1 MIVADFRIIKNNMK
15 KVNSLKFWHE
25 LLFML
30 MMVSFTACV
39 DDNEDTEAPY
49 LEVNPATLTFENG
62 GVQTLEISTNRQWKA
77 TVEDADWISLSKIQ
91 GEGSDQIQVSVPE
104 GTIGEA
110 KINIIM
116 SNRSGIL
123 KSATVNVKAGTVIE
137 SKLIYNETLG
147 NADASQK
154 PYISDY
160 QGWNKSGD
168 GATSVEY
175 AGNKTSIRSSGLT
188 NTDAYEGASGPNVVF
203 FGTAPATF
211 DINKIALAEGQTN
224 LKLTFGASRS
234 KQNEDKSY
242 DNSFTPET
250 FKVSVSSNGTNWQEI
265 TYEKNNGDA
274 DHPYWI
280 LATANFTL
288 KKAVPELYIRFT
300 ASESSVFRLDDISLS
315 TSYGGQEVNL
325 EGGATTPE
333 EGSGTA
339 INKII
344 NQQKSGQTKLT
355 ENMEFEA
362 IVCGDPKVNNAS
374 AGTLNL
380 MTPDATAAN
389 EGIVLYNGALNEQIQ
404 TNFSLGDK
412 VKASLK
418 ADKVKLGNYNGI
430 TQITDWEI
438 SDVTVISKNN
448 AVVPIQT
455 TTDKLAEYAG
465 MPATISNVTISEAG
479 VWEAKTYNFGDLTV
493 YFNKNATSIVG
504 QPYKAGTGSITGI
517 VTIHDKK
524 AQLMPRNLDDLK
536 DFVSNVPTIN
546 VKPEN
551 LSFASSGG
559 EKSVEVQLANIEGE
573 ISATGLDAQYF
584 TVSVSGNTVTVKAKG
599 NATAN
604 AITGKLVISSKN
616 APQVSAT
623 VEVTIAPQIRYELI
637 DNIDKLSAG
646 KYLLSGYIEEYSGTT
661 YAPYSYQIWTG
672 EVKDDLITKSYE
684 FTNEILNPK
693 DEAIFNEVELISV
706 PDKVN
711 TYYIKTD
718 NKYLYSTSRDKRKLG
733 LTEDPANAEWVFS
746 NINTVKP
753 EAKGITAT
761 NNGVYIITAG
771 ATSNHLRSY
780 VNIPTSNDH
789 GMYFFKKKN

>member
-1 MIVADFRIIKNNMK
+1 MK

-91 GEGSDQIQVSVPE
+91 GEGSDQVQVSVPE

-315 TSYGGQEVNL
+315 TGYGGQEVNL
-325 EGGATTPE
+325 EGGNEPTIT
-333 EGSGTA
+333 S
-339 INKII
+339 
-344 NQQKSGQTKLT
+344 
-355 ENMEFEA
+355 
-362 IVCGDPKVNNAS
+362 VDPKTITFTDKGGNQDVKVTLANAEGKSLTVSGLSGILSANVN
-374 AGTLNL
+374 GT
-380 MTPDATAAN
+380 T
-389 EGIVLYNGALNEQIQ
+389 
-404 TNFSLGDK
+404 
-412 VKASLK
+412 
-418 ADKVKLGNYNGI
+418 
-430 TQITDWEI
+430 
-438 SDVTVISKNN
+438 VTVTANPN
-448 AVVPIQT
+448 TTEAAVKQT
-455 TTDKLAEYAG
+455 L
-465 MPATISNVTISEAG
+465 TIKIE
-479 VWEAKTYNFGDLTV
+479 
-493 YFNKNATSIVG
+493 
-504 QPYKAGTGSITGI
+504 GTE
-517 VTIHDKK
+517 
-524 AQLMPRNLDDLK
+524 Q
-536 DFVSNVPTIN
+536 
-546 VKPEN
+546 
-551 LSFASSGG
+551 
-559 EKSVEVQLANIEGE
+559 SVEVPV
-573 ISATGLDAQYF
+573 
-584 TVSVSGNTVTVKAKG
+584 TVSEPTSGNQETLTIDFTLDNSYPADFPSSSTQKKQQRENFTIDNVEIAIMGESSGYYKVKSGDSSYLLIGKAGAYIEFPNIKDKRLTQVKAISRTG
-599 NATAN
+599 ASTNVEVGITDTN
-604 AITGKLVISSKN
+604 NSFITGGEAQKWNNTTDFTYIYN
-616 APQVSAT
+616 
-623 VEVTIAPQIRYELI
+623 
-637 DNIDKLSAG
+637 
-646 KYLLSGYIEEYSGTT
+646 LSG
-661 YAPYSYQIWTG
+661 
-672 EVKDDLITKSYE
+672 
-684 FTNEILNPK
+684 
-693 DEAIFNEVELISV
+693 
-706 PDKVN
+706 
-711 TYYIKTD
+711 
-718 NKYLYSTSRDKRKLG
+718 TS
-733 LTEDPANAEWVFS
+733 
-746 NINTVKP
+746 INT
-753 EAKGITAT
+753 
-761 NNGVYIITAG
+761 NYR
-771 ATSNHLRSY
+771 LY
-780 VNIPTSNDH
+780 VNNSYNTQLTKLELL
-789 GMYFFKKKN
+789 YE

>member
-1 MIVADFRIIKNNMK
+1 MK

-77 TVEDADWISLSKIQ
+77 TVEDADWISLSKTQ

-168 GATSVEY
+168 GSTSVEY

-315 TSYGGQEVNL
+315 TGYGGQEVNL
-325 EGGATTPE
+325 EGGNEPTITSVDPKTITFTDKGGNQDVKVTLANAEGKSLTVSGLSGILSATVNGTTVTVTANPNTTEAAVKQTLTIKIEGTEQSVEVPVTVTPKTA
-333 EGSGTA
+333 EGNIIVMSSSD
-339 INKII
+339 II
-344 NQQKSGQTKLT
+344 NGKTGTVELLTKPYGQQKVQDESTWYTWNHNSIDFKGVKIGIAPENNGGGIQFQGDDANTEKQGFIFNTTK
-355 ENMEFEA
+355 
-362 IVCGDPKVNNAS
+362 I
-374 AGTLNL
+374 
-380 MTPDATAAN
+380 
-389 EGIVLYNGALNEQIQ
+389 EQIQ
-404 TNFSLGDK
+404 YIEITLK
-412 VKASLK
+412 TASSSPYDP
-418 ADKVKLGNYNGI
+418 AYHVYAGTSPN
-430 TQITDWEI
+430 
-438 SDVTVISKNN
+438 
-448 AVVPIQT
+448 PT
-455 TTDKLAEYAG
+455 TTAIESISSMQEENGLKVYTQTFDFTSSNYDYF
-465 MPATISNVTISEAG
+465 TI
-479 VWEAKTYNFGDLTV
+479 
-493 YFNKNATSIVG
+493 KN
-504 QPYKAGTGSITGI
+504 
-517 VTIHDKK
+517 DKK
-524 AQLMPRNLDDLK
+524 GAIY
-536 DFVSNVPTIN
+536 IN
-546 VKPEN
+546 SIK
-551 LSFASSGG
+551 
-559 EKSVEVQLANIEGE
+559 
-573 ISATGLDAQYF
+573 
-584 TVSVSGNTVTVKAKG
+584 
-599 NATAN
+599 
-604 AITGKLVISSKN
+604 
-616 APQVSAT
+616 
-623 VEVTIAPQIRYELI
+623 
-637 DNIDKLSAG
+637 
-646 KYLLSGYIEEYSGTT
+646 
-661 YAPYSYQIWTG
+661 
-672 EVKDDLITKSYE
+672 ITK
-684 FTNEILNPK
+684 K
-693 DEAIFNEVELISV
+693 
-706 PDKVN
+706 
-711 TYYIKTD
+711 
-718 NKYLYSTSRDKRKLG
+718 
-733 LTEDPANAEWVFS
+733 
-746 NINTVKP
+746 
-753 EAKGITAT
+753 
-761 NNGVYIITAG
+761 
-771 ATSNHLRSY
+771 
-780 VNIPTSNDH
+780 
-789 GMYFFKKKN
+789 

>member
-1 MIVADFRIIKNNMK
+1 MK
-15 KVNSLKFWHE
+15 QVNSLKFWHG

-77 TVEDADWISLSKIQ
+77 TVEDADWISLSKTQ
-91 GEGSDQIQVSVPE
+91 GEGSDQVQVSVPE

-137 SKLIYNETLG
+137 SKFIYNETLG

-315 TSYGGQEVNL
+315 TGYGGQEVNL
-325 EGGATTPE
+325 EGGNEPTITSVDPKTITFTDKGGNQDVKVTLANAEGKSLTVSGLSGILSANVNGTTVTVTANPNTTE
-333 EGSGTA
+333 AAVKQTLTIKIEGTEQSVEVPVTVTPKTSEGN
-339 INKII
+339 IIVMSSSDII
-344 NQQKSGQTKLT
+344 NGKTGTVELPTNAYGQQDVQNESTWYNWAYNSINFKGAKICIAPDNNGGGIQ
-355 ENMEFEA
+355 
-362 IVCGDPKVNNAS
+362 VQGNAS
-374 AGTLNL
+374 DNKKQGFIFNT
-380 MTPDATAAN
+380 TK
-389 EGIVLYNGALNEQIQ
+389 IEQIQ
-404 TNFSLGDK
+404 YLEIILKVVSTQPYAPAYHVYAGTSENPTTNAIEANSSMKEENGFK
-412 VKASLK
+412 VYTQTF
-418 ADKVKLGNYNGI
+418 DFTGGNY
-430 TQITDWEI
+430 E
-438 SDVTVISKNN
+438 
-448 AVVPIQT
+448 
-455 TTDKLAEYAG
+455 
-465 MPATISNVTISEAG
+465 
-479 VWEAKTYNFGDLTV
+479 
-493 YFNKNATSIVG
+493 
-504 QPYKAGTGSITGI
+504 
-517 VTIHDKK
+517 
-524 AQLMPRNLDDLK
+524 
-536 DFVSNVPTIN
+536 
-546 VKPEN
+546 
-551 LSFASSGG
+551 
-559 EKSVEVQLANIEGE
+559 
-573 ISATGLDAQYF
+573 YF
-584 TVSVSGNTVTVKAKG
+584 TIKNDETG
-599 NATAN
+599 
-604 AITGKLVISSKN
+604 AIYISSIK
-616 APQVSAT
+616 
-623 VEVTIAPQIRYELI
+623 
-637 DNIDKLSAG
+637 
-646 KYLLSGYIEEYSGTT
+646 
-661 YAPYSYQIWTG
+661 
-672 EVKDDLITKSYE
+672 ITK
-684 FTNEILNPK
+684 K
-693 DEAIFNEVELISV
+693 
-706 PDKVN
+706 
-711 TYYIKTD
+711 
-718 NKYLYSTSRDKRKLG
+718 
-733 LTEDPANAEWVFS
+733 
-746 NINTVKP
+746 
-753 EAKGITAT
+753 
-761 NNGVYIITAG
+761 
-771 ATSNHLRSY
+771 
-780 VNIPTSNDH
+780 
-789 GMYFFKKKN
+789 

>member
-1 MIVADFRIIKNNMK
+1 MK
-15 KVNSLKFWHE
+15 QVNSLKFWHG

-39 DDNEDTEAPY
+39 DDNEDTEAPF

-203 FGTAPATF
+203 FAAAPATF

-242 DNSFTPET
+242 DNSFTPEA
-250 FKVSVSSNGTNWQEI
+250 FKVSVSSNGTTWQEI

-315 TSYGGQEVNL
+315 TGYGGQEVNL
-325 EGGATTPE
+325 EGGNEPTIT
-333 EGSGTA
+333 S
-339 INKII
+339 
-344 NQQKSGQTKLT
+344 
-355 ENMEFEA
+355 
-362 IVCGDPKVNNAS
+362 VDPKTITFTDKGGNQDVKVTLANAEGKSLTVSGLSGILSATVN
-374 AGTLNL
+374 GT
-380 MTPDATAAN
+380 T
-389 EGIVLYNGALNEQIQ
+389 
-404 TNFSLGDK
+404 
-412 VKASLK
+412 
-418 ADKVKLGNYNGI
+418 
-430 TQITDWEI
+430 
-438 SDVTVISKNN
+438 VTVTANPN
-448 AVVPIQT
+448 TTEAAVKQT
-455 TTDKLAEYAG
+455 L
-465 MPATISNVTISEAG
+465 TIKIE
-479 VWEAKTYNFGDLTV
+479 
-493 YFNKNATSIVG
+493 
-504 QPYKAGTGSITGI
+504 GTE
-517 VTIHDKK
+517 
-524 AQLMPRNLDDLK
+524 Q
-536 DFVSNVPTIN
+536 
-546 VKPEN
+546 
-551 LSFASSGG
+551 
-559 EKSVEVQLANIEGE
+559 SVEVPV
-573 ISATGLDAQYF
+573 
-584 TVSVSGNTVTVKAKG
+584 TVSEPTSGNQETLTIDFTSDNSYPANFPLSAQKKQQRENFTIDNVEIAIMGESSGYYKVKSGNSSYLLIGKAGAYIEFPNIKDKRLTQVKAISRTG
-599 NATAN
+599 ASTNVEVGITDTN
-604 AITGKLVISSKN
+604 NSFITGGETQKWNNTTDFTYIYN
-616 APQVSAT
+616 
-623 VEVTIAPQIRYELI
+623 
-637 DNIDKLSAG
+637 
-646 KYLLSGYIEEYSGTT
+646 LSG
-661 YAPYSYQIWTG
+661 
-672 EVKDDLITKSYE
+672 
-684 FTNEILNPK
+684 
-693 DEAIFNEVELISV
+693 
-706 PDKVN
+706 
-711 TYYIKTD
+711 
-718 NKYLYSTSRDKRKLG
+718 TS
-733 LTEDPANAEWVFS
+733 
-746 NINTVKP
+746 INT
-753 EAKGITAT
+753 
-761 NNGVYIITAG
+761 NYR
-771 ATSNHLRSY
+771 LY
-780 VNIPTSNDH
+780 VNNSYNTQLTKLELL
-789 GMYFFKKKN
+789 YE

>member
-1 MIVADFRIIKNNMK
+1 MK

-30 MMVSFTACV
+30 IMVSFTACV

-49 LEVNPATLTFENG
+49 LEVNPTTLTFENG

-288 KKAVPELYIRFT
+288 KKAVSELYIRFT

-315 TSYGGQEVNL
+315 TGYGGQEVNL
-325 EGGATTPE
+325 EGGNEPTITSVDPKTITFTDKGGNQDVKVTLANAEGKSLTVSGLSGILSANVNGTTVTVTANPNTTE
-333 EGSGTA
+333 AAVKQTLTIKIEGTEQSVEVPVTVTPKTA
-339 INKII
+339 EGNIIVMSSSDII
-344 NQQKSGQTKLT
+344 NGKTGTVELLTKPYGQQKVQDESTWYTWNHNSIDFKGVKIGIAPENNGGGIQFQGDDANTEKQGFIFNTTK
-355 ENMEFEA
+355 
-362 IVCGDPKVNNAS
+362 I
-374 AGTLNL
+374 
-380 MTPDATAAN
+380 
-389 EGIVLYNGALNEQIQ
+389 EQIQ
-404 TNFSLGDK
+404 YIEITLK
-412 VKASLK
+412 TASSSPYDP
-418 ADKVKLGNYNGI
+418 AYHVYAGTSPN
-430 TQITDWEI
+430 
-438 SDVTVISKNN
+438 
-448 AVVPIQT
+448 PT
-455 TTDKLAEYAG
+455 TTAIESISSMQEENGLKVYTQTFDFTSSNYDYF
-465 MPATISNVTISEAG
+465 TI
-479 VWEAKTYNFGDLTV
+479 
-493 YFNKNATSIVG
+493 KN
-504 QPYKAGTGSITGI
+504 
-517 VTIHDKK
+517 DKK
-524 AQLMPRNLDDLK
+524 GAIY
-536 DFVSNVPTIN
+536 IN
-546 VKPEN
+546 SIK
-551 LSFASSGG
+551 
-559 EKSVEVQLANIEGE
+559 
-573 ISATGLDAQYF
+573 
-584 TVSVSGNTVTVKAKG
+584 
-599 NATAN
+599 
-604 AITGKLVISSKN
+604 
-616 APQVSAT
+616 
-623 VEVTIAPQIRYELI
+623 
-637 DNIDKLSAG
+637 
-646 KYLLSGYIEEYSGTT
+646 
-661 YAPYSYQIWTG
+661 
-672 EVKDDLITKSYE
+672 ITK
-684 FTNEILNPK
+684 K
-693 DEAIFNEVELISV
+693 
-706 PDKVN
+706 
-711 TYYIKTD
+711 
-718 NKYLYSTSRDKRKLG
+718 
-733 LTEDPANAEWVFS
+733 
-746 NINTVKP
+746 
-753 EAKGITAT
+753 
-761 NNGVYIITAG
+761 
-771 ATSNHLRSY
+771 
-780 VNIPTSNDH
+780 
-789 GMYFFKKKN
+789 

>member
-1 MIVADFRIIKNNMK
+1 MK
-15 KVNSLKFWHE
+15 QVNSLKFWHG

-39 DDNEDTEAPY
+39 DDNEDTEAPF

-77 TVEDADWISLSKIQ
+77 TVEDADWISLSKTQ

-123 KSATVNVKAGTVIE
+123 KSATVNVKTGAVIE

-203 FGTAPATF
+203 FAAAPATF

-242 DNSFTPET
+242 DNSFTPEA
-250 FKVSVSSNGTNWQEI
+250 FKVSVSSNGTTWQEI

-288 KKAVPELYIRFT
+288 KKAVSELYIRFT

-315 TSYGGQEVNL
+315 TGYGGQEVNL
-325 EGGATTPE
+325 EEGTTTPPE

-344 NQQKSGQTKLT
+344 NLQKGGQTKLT

-380 MTPDATAAN
+380 MTPNATAAN
-389 EGIVLYNGALNEQIQ
+389 EGIVLFNKTLNEQIQ

-412 VKASLK
+412 VKVSLK

-438 SDVTVISKNN
+438 SDVTVVSKNN

-479 VWEAKTYNFGDLTV
+479 VWEAKTYNFGDLTIH
-493 YFNKNATSIVG
+493 FNKNATSIVG

-517 VTIHDKK
+517 VTVFKEK
-524 AQLMPRNLDDLK
+524 AQLMPRNLEDLK
-536 DFVSNVPTIN
+536 DFVSNEPAITSVDPKTITFTDKGGNQDVKVTLANAEGKSLTVSGLSGILSAN
-546 VKPEN
+546 VNGTTVTVTANPNTTEAAIKQTLTIKIE
-551 LSFASSGG
+551 GT
-559 EKSVEVQLANIEGE
+559 EQSVEVPVTVTPQTAEGNIIVMSSSDIINGKTGTVELLTKPYGQQKVQDESTWYTWNHNSIDFKGVKIGIAPENNGGGIQFQGDDANTEKQGFIFNTTKIEQIQYIE
-573 ISATGLDAQYF
+573 ITLKTASSSPYDPAYHVYAGTSPNPTTTAIESISSMQEENGLKVYTQTFDFTSSNYDYF
-584 TVSVSGNTVTVKAKG
+584 TIKNDKKG
-599 NATAN
+599 
-604 AITGKLVISSKN
+604 AI
-616 APQVSAT
+616 
-623 VEVTIAPQIRYELI
+623 
-637 DNIDKLSAG
+637 
-646 KYLLSGYIEEYSGTT
+646 YINS
-661 YAPYSYQIWTG
+661 I
-672 EVKDDLITKSYE
+672 KITK
-684 FTNEILNPK
+684 K
-693 DEAIFNEVELISV
+693 
-706 PDKVN
+706 
-711 TYYIKTD
+711 
-718 NKYLYSTSRDKRKLG
+718 
-733 LTEDPANAEWVFS
+733 
-746 NINTVKP
+746 
-753 EAKGITAT
+753 
-761 NNGVYIITAG
+761 
-771 ATSNHLRSY
+771 
-780 VNIPTSNDH
+780 
-789 GMYFFKKKN
+789 

>member
-1 MIVADFRIIKNNMK
+1 MK

-123 KSATVNVKAGTVIE
+123 KSATVNVKAGAVIE

-147 NADASQK
+147 NTDASQK

-315 TSYGGQEVNL
+315 TGYGGQEVNL

-344 NQQKSGQTKLT
+344 NLQKSGQTKLT

-412 VKASLK
+412 VKVSLK
-418 ADKVKLGNYNGI
+418 ADKVKLENRNGI
-430 TQITDWEI
+430 IQITDWEI
-438 SDVTVISKNN
+438 SDVTVVSKNN

-455 TTDKLAEYAG
+455 TTDKLAEYAS
-465 MPATISNVTISEAG
+465 MPVTISNVTISEAG
-479 VWEAKTYNFGDLTV
+479 VWDVKTYNFGDLTV
-493 YFNKNATSIVG
+493 YFNKNATSIIG

-517 VTIHDKK
+517 VTFFKDK

-672 EVKDDLITKSYE
+672 EVKNDLVTKSYE

-706 PDKVN
+706 PDKAN
-711 TYYIKTD
+711 TYYIKTG
-718 NKYLYSTSRDKRKLG
+718 NKYLYSTSGANRKLG
-733 LTEDPANAEWVFS
+733 LTEDTANAEWVFS
-746 NINTVKP
+746 NLNTVKP

-761 NNGVYIITAG
+761 NNGVYIVTAG
-771 ATSNHLRSY
+771 AASNHLRSY
-780 VNIPTSNDH
+780 SDPSKNDH

>member
-1 MIVADFRIIKNNMK
+1 MK

-77 TVEDADWISLSKIQ
+77 TVEDADWISLSKTQ
-91 GEGSDQIQVSVPE
+91 GEGSDQVQVSVPE

-288 KKAVPELYIRFT
+288 KKSVPELYIRFT

-315 TSYGGQEVNL
+315 TGYGGQEVNL

-412 VKASLK
+412 VKVSLK

-546 VKPEN
+546 VNPEN
-551 LSFASSGG
+551 LSFANSGG

-573 ISATGLDAQYF
+573 ITATGLDAQYF
-584 TVSVSGNTVTVKAKG
+584 TVSVSGNTVTVKAKE

-616 APQVSAT
+616 TPQVSAT
-623 VEVTIAPQIRYELI
+623 VEVTIAPQVRYELI
-637 DNIDKLSAG
+637 DNMDKLSAG

-684 FTNEILNPK
+684 FTNEILDPK

>member
-1 MIVADFRIIKNNMK
+1 MK

-77 TVEDADWISLSKIQ
+77 TVEDADWISLSKTQ

-315 TSYGGQEVNL
+315 TGYGGQEVNL
-325 EGGATTPE
+325 E
-333 EGSGTA
+333 EGNEPTITS
-339 INKII
+339 
-344 NQQKSGQTKLT
+344 
-355 ENMEFEA
+355 
-362 IVCGDPKVNNAS
+362 VDPKTITFTDKGGNQDVKVTLANAEGKSLTVSGLSGILSANVN
-374 AGTLNL
+374 GT
-380 MTPDATAAN
+380 T
-389 EGIVLYNGALNEQIQ
+389 
-404 TNFSLGDK
+404 
-412 VKASLK
+412 
-418 ADKVKLGNYNGI
+418 
-430 TQITDWEI
+430 
-438 SDVTVISKNN
+438 VTVTANPN
-448 AVVPIQT
+448 TTEAAVKQT
-455 TTDKLAEYAG
+455 L
-465 MPATISNVTISEAG
+465 TIKIE
-479 VWEAKTYNFGDLTV
+479 
-493 YFNKNATSIVG
+493 
-504 QPYKAGTGSITGI
+504 GTE
-517 VTIHDKK
+517 
-524 AQLMPRNLDDLK
+524 R
-536 DFVSNVPTIN
+536 
-546 VKPEN
+546 
-551 LSFASSGG
+551 
-559 EKSVEVQLANIEGE
+559 SVEVPV
-573 ISATGLDAQYF
+573 
-584 TVSVSGNTVTVKAKG
+584 TVSEPTSGNQETLTIDFTSDNSYPANFPLSAQKKQQRENFTIDNVEIAIMGESSGYYKVKSG
-599 NATAN
+599 NSSYLLIGKAGAYIEFPNIKDKRLTQVRAISRTGASTN
-604 AITGKLVISSKN
+604 VEVGITDTNNSFITGGETQKWNNTTDFTYIYN
-616 APQVSAT
+616 
-623 VEVTIAPQIRYELI
+623 
-637 DNIDKLSAG
+637 
-646 KYLLSGYIEEYSGTT
+646 LSG
-661 YAPYSYQIWTG
+661 
-672 EVKDDLITKSYE
+672 
-684 FTNEILNPK
+684 
-693 DEAIFNEVELISV
+693 
-706 PDKVN
+706 
-711 TYYIKTD
+711 
-718 NKYLYSTSRDKRKLG
+718 TS
-733 LTEDPANAEWVFS
+733 
-746 NINTVKP
+746 INT
-753 EAKGITAT
+753 
-761 NNGVYIITAG
+761 NYR
-771 ATSNHLRSY
+771 LY
-780 VNIPTSNDH
+780 VNNSYNTQLTKLELL
-789 GMYFFKKKN
+789 YE

>member
-1 MIVADFRIIKNNMK
+1 MK
-15 KVNSLKFWHE
+15 QVNSLKFWHE

-265 TYEKNNGDA
+265 IYEKNNGDA

-315 TSYGGQEVNL
+315 TGYGGQEVNL
-325 EGGATTPE
+325 EGGNEPTITSVDPKTITFTDKGGNQDVKVTLANAEGKSLTVSGLSGILSATVNGTTVTVTANPNTTEAAVKQTLTIKIEGTEQSVEVPITVTPKTA
-333 EGSGTA
+333 EGNIIVMSSSD
-339 INKII
+339 II
-344 NQQKSGQTKLT
+344 NGKTGTVELLTKPYGQQKVQDESTWYTWNHNSIDFKGVKIGIAPENNGGGIQFQGDDANTEKQGFIFNTTK
-355 ENMEFEA
+355 
-362 IVCGDPKVNNAS
+362 I
-374 AGTLNL
+374 
-380 MTPDATAAN
+380 
-389 EGIVLYNGALNEQIQ
+389 EQIQ
-404 TNFSLGDK
+404 YIEITLK
-412 VKASLK
+412 TASSSPYDP
-418 ADKVKLGNYNGI
+418 AYHVYAGTSPN
-430 TQITDWEI
+430 
-438 SDVTVISKNN
+438 
-448 AVVPIQT
+448 PT
-455 TTDKLAEYAG
+455 TTAIESISSMQEENGLKVYTQTFDFTSSNYDYF
-465 MPATISNVTISEAG
+465 TI
-479 VWEAKTYNFGDLTV
+479 
-493 YFNKNATSIVG
+493 KN
-504 QPYKAGTGSITGI
+504 
-517 VTIHDKK
+517 DKK
-524 AQLMPRNLDDLK
+524 GAIY
-536 DFVSNVPTIN
+536 IN
-546 VKPEN
+546 SIK
-551 LSFASSGG
+551 
-559 EKSVEVQLANIEGE
+559 
-573 ISATGLDAQYF
+573 
-584 TVSVSGNTVTVKAKG
+584 
-599 NATAN
+599 
-604 AITGKLVISSKN
+604 
-616 APQVSAT
+616 
-623 VEVTIAPQIRYELI
+623 
-637 DNIDKLSAG
+637 
-646 KYLLSGYIEEYSGTT
+646 
-661 YAPYSYQIWTG
+661 
-672 EVKDDLITKSYE
+672 ITK
-684 FTNEILNPK
+684 K
-693 DEAIFNEVELISV
+693 
-706 PDKVN
+706 
-711 TYYIKTD
+711 
-718 NKYLYSTSRDKRKLG
+718 
-733 LTEDPANAEWVFS
+733 
-746 NINTVKP
+746 
-753 EAKGITAT
+753 
-761 NNGVYIITAG
+761 
-771 ATSNHLRSY
+771 
-780 VNIPTSNDH
+780 
-789 GMYFFKKKN
+789 

>member
-1 MIVADFRIIKNNMK
+1 MK

-288 KKAVPELYIRFT
+288 KKSVPELYIRFT

-646 KYLLSGYIEEYSGTT
+646 KYLLSGYIEEYRGTT
-661 YAPYSYQIWTG
+661 YTPYSYQIWTG

-684 FTNEILNPK
+684 FNNEILNPK
-693 DEAIFNEVELISV
+693 DEVIFNEVELISV
-706 PDKVN
+706 PDKAN
-711 TYYIKTD
+711 TYYIKTG
-718 NKYLYSTSRDKRKLG
+718 NKYLYSTSGANRKLG
-733 LTEDPANAEWVFS
+733 LTEDLANAEWVFS
-746 NINTVKP
+746 NLNTAGKP

-761 NNGVYIITAG
+761 NNGVYIVTAG
-771 ATSNHLRSY
+771 AASNHLRSY
-780 VNIPTSNDH
+780 GNSSNYDH

>member
-1 MIVADFRIIKNNMK
+1 MK

-315 TSYGGQEVNL
+315 TGYGGQEVNL
-325 EGGATTPE
+325 EGGNEPTIT
-333 EGSGTA
+333 S
-339 INKII
+339 
-344 NQQKSGQTKLT
+344 
-355 ENMEFEA
+355 
-362 IVCGDPKVNNAS
+362 VDPKTITFTDKGGNQDVKVTLANAEGKSLTVSGLSGILSATVN
-374 AGTLNL
+374 GT
-380 MTPDATAAN
+380 T
-389 EGIVLYNGALNEQIQ
+389 
-404 TNFSLGDK
+404 
-412 VKASLK
+412 
-418 ADKVKLGNYNGI
+418 
-430 TQITDWEI
+430 
-438 SDVTVISKNN
+438 VTVTANPN
-448 AVVPIQT
+448 TTEAAVKQT
-455 TTDKLAEYAG
+455 L
-465 MPATISNVTISEAG
+465 TIKIE
-479 VWEAKTYNFGDLTV
+479 
-493 YFNKNATSIVG
+493 
-504 QPYKAGTGSITGI
+504 GTE
-517 VTIHDKK
+517 
-524 AQLMPRNLDDLK
+524 Q
-536 DFVSNVPTIN
+536 
-546 VKPEN
+546 
-551 LSFASSGG
+551 
-559 EKSVEVQLANIEGE
+559 SVEVPV
-573 ISATGLDAQYF
+573 
-584 TVSVSGNTVTVKAKG
+584 TVSEPTSGNQETLTIDFTLDNSYPADFPSSSTQKKQQRENFTIDNVEIAIMGESSGYYKVKSGNSSYLLIGKAGAYIEFPNIKDKRLTQVKAISRTG
-599 NATAN
+599 ASTNVEVGITDTN
-604 AITGKLVISSKN
+604 NSFITGGEAQKWNNTTDFTYIYN
-616 APQVSAT
+616 
-623 VEVTIAPQIRYELI
+623 
-637 DNIDKLSAG
+637 
-646 KYLLSGYIEEYSGTT
+646 LSG
-661 YAPYSYQIWTG
+661 
-672 EVKDDLITKSYE
+672 
-684 FTNEILNPK
+684 
-693 DEAIFNEVELISV
+693 
-706 PDKVN
+706 
-711 TYYIKTD
+711 
-718 NKYLYSTSRDKRKLG
+718 TS
-733 LTEDPANAEWVFS
+733 
-746 NINTVKP
+746 INT
-753 EAKGITAT
+753 
-761 NNGVYIITAG
+761 NYR
-771 ATSNHLRSY
+771 LY
-780 VNIPTSNDH
+780 VNNSYNTQLTKLELL
-789 GMYFFKKKN
+789 YE

>member
-1 MIVADFRIIKNNMK
+1 MK
-15 KVNSLKFWHE
+15 QVNSLKFWHG

-39 DDNEDTEAPY
+39 DDNEDTEAPF

-242 DNSFTPET
+242 DNS
-250 FKVSVSSNGTNWQEI
+250 SVSSNGTNWQEI

-315 TSYGGQEVNL
+315 TGYGGQEVNL
-325 EGGATTPE
+325 EGGNEPTITSVDPKTITFTDKGGNQDVKVTLANAEGKSLTVSGLSGILSATVNGTTVTVTANPNTTEAAVKQTLTIKIEGTEQSVEVPVTVTPQTA
-333 EGSGTA
+333 EGNIIVMSSSD
-339 INKII
+339 II
-344 NQQKSGQTKLT
+344 NGKTGTVELLTKPYGQQKVQDESTWYTWNHNSIDFKGVKIGIAPENNGGGIQFQGDDANTEKQGFIFNTTK
-355 ENMEFEA
+355 
-362 IVCGDPKVNNAS
+362 I
-374 AGTLNL
+374 
-380 MTPDATAAN
+380 
-389 EGIVLYNGALNEQIQ
+389 EQIQ
-404 TNFSLGDK
+404 YIEITLK
-412 VKASLK
+412 TASSSPYDP
-418 ADKVKLGNYNGI
+418 AYHVYAGTSPN
-430 TQITDWEI
+430 
-438 SDVTVISKNN
+438 
-448 AVVPIQT
+448 PT
-455 TTDKLAEYAG
+455 TTAIESISSMQEENGLKVYTQTFDFTSSNYDYF
-465 MPATISNVTISEAG
+465 TI
-479 VWEAKTYNFGDLTV
+479 
-493 YFNKNATSIVG
+493 KN
-504 QPYKAGTGSITGI
+504 
-517 VTIHDKK
+517 DKK
-524 AQLMPRNLDDLK
+524 GAIY
-536 DFVSNVPTIN
+536 IN
-546 VKPEN
+546 SIK
-551 LSFASSGG
+551 
-559 EKSVEVQLANIEGE
+559 
-573 ISATGLDAQYF
+573 
-584 TVSVSGNTVTVKAKG
+584 
-599 NATAN
+599 
-604 AITGKLVISSKN
+604 
-616 APQVSAT
+616 
-623 VEVTIAPQIRYELI
+623 
-637 DNIDKLSAG
+637 
-646 KYLLSGYIEEYSGTT
+646 
-661 YAPYSYQIWTG
+661 
-672 EVKDDLITKSYE
+672 ITK
-684 FTNEILNPK
+684 K
-693 DEAIFNEVELISV
+693 
-706 PDKVN
+706 
-711 TYYIKTD
+711 
-718 NKYLYSTSRDKRKLG
+718 
-733 LTEDPANAEWVFS
+733 
-746 NINTVKP
+746 
-753 EAKGITAT
+753 
-761 NNGVYIITAG
+761 
-771 ATSNHLRSY
+771 
-780 VNIPTSNDH
+780 
-789 GMYFFKKKN
+789 

>member
-1 MIVADFRIIKNNMK
+1 MK

-77 TVEDADWISLSKIQ
+77 TVEDADWISLSKTQ

-123 KSATVNVKAGTVIE
+123 KSATVNVKAGAVIE

-147 NADASQK
+147 NTDASQK

-315 TSYGGQEVNL
+315 TGYGGQEVNL
-325 EGGATTPE
+325 EGGNEPTIT
-333 EGSGTA
+333 S
-339 INKII
+339 
-344 NQQKSGQTKLT
+344 
-355 ENMEFEA
+355 
-362 IVCGDPKVNNAS
+362 VDPKTITFTDKGGNQDVKVTLANAEGKSLTVSGLSGILSANVN
-374 AGTLNL
+374 GT
-380 MTPDATAAN
+380 T
-389 EGIVLYNGALNEQIQ
+389 
-404 TNFSLGDK
+404 
-412 VKASLK
+412 
-418 ADKVKLGNYNGI
+418 
-430 TQITDWEI
+430 
-438 SDVTVISKNN
+438 VTVTANPNTTEAAIK
-448 AVVPIQT
+448 QT
-455 TTDKLAEYAG
+455 L
-465 MPATISNVTISEAG
+465 TIKIE
-479 VWEAKTYNFGDLTV
+479 
-493 YFNKNATSIVG
+493 
-504 QPYKAGTGSITGI
+504 GTE
-517 VTIHDKK
+517 
-524 AQLMPRNLDDLK
+524 R
-536 DFVSNVPTIN
+536 
-546 VKPEN
+546 
-551 LSFASSGG
+551 
-559 EKSVEVQLANIEGE
+559 SVEVPVTVTPQTAEGNIIVMSSSDIINGKTGTVELPTNAYGQQDVQNESTWYNWAYNSINFKGAKICIAPDNNGGGIQVQGNASDNKKQGFIFNTTKIEQMQYLEIILKVASTSSYAPAYHVYAGTSENPTTNAIEANSSMKEENGFKIYTQTFDL
-573 ISATGLDAQYF
+573 TGGNYEYF
-584 TVSVSGNTVTVKAKG
+584 TIKNDEAG
-599 NATAN
+599 
-604 AITGKLVISSKN
+604 AIYISSIK
-616 APQVSAT
+616 
-623 VEVTIAPQIRYELI
+623 
-637 DNIDKLSAG
+637 
-646 KYLLSGYIEEYSGTT
+646 
-661 YAPYSYQIWTG
+661 
-672 EVKDDLITKSYE
+672 ITK
-684 FTNEILNPK
+684 K
-693 DEAIFNEVELISV
+693 
-706 PDKVN
+706 
-711 TYYIKTD
+711 
-718 NKYLYSTSRDKRKLG
+718 
-733 LTEDPANAEWVFS
+733 
-746 NINTVKP
+746 
-753 EAKGITAT
+753 
-761 NNGVYIITAG
+761 
-771 ATSNHLRSY
+771 
-780 VNIPTSNDH
+780 
-789 GMYFFKKKN
+789 

>member
-1 MIVADFRIIKNNMK
+1 MK

-49 LEVNPATLTFENG
+49 LEVNPTTLTFENG

-315 TSYGGQEVNL
+315 TGYGGQEVNL
-325 EGGATTPE
+325 EGGNEPTITSVDPKTITFTDKGGNQDVKVTLANAEGKSLTVSGLSGILSANVNGTTVTVTANPNTTE
-333 EGSGTA
+333 AAVKQTLTIKIEGTEQSVEVPVTVTPKTSEGN
-339 INKII
+339 IIVMSSSDII
-344 NQQKSGQTKLT
+344 NGKTGTVELPTNAYGQQDVQNESTWYNWAYNSINFKGAKICIAPDNNGGGIQ
-355 ENMEFEA
+355 
-362 IVCGDPKVNNAS
+362 VQGNAS
-374 AGTLNL
+374 DNKKQGFIFNT
-380 MTPDATAAN
+380 TK
-389 EGIVLYNGALNEQIQ
+389 IEQIQ
-404 TNFSLGDK
+404 YLEIILKVVSTQPYAPAYHVYAGTSENPTTNAIEANSSMKEENGFK
-412 VKASLK
+412 VYTQTF
-418 ADKVKLGNYNGI
+418 DFTGGNY
-430 TQITDWEI
+430 E
-438 SDVTVISKNN
+438 
-448 AVVPIQT
+448 
-455 TTDKLAEYAG
+455 
-465 MPATISNVTISEAG
+465 
-479 VWEAKTYNFGDLTV
+479 
-493 YFNKNATSIVG
+493 
-504 QPYKAGTGSITGI
+504 
-517 VTIHDKK
+517 
-524 AQLMPRNLDDLK
+524 
-536 DFVSNVPTIN
+536 
-546 VKPEN
+546 
-551 LSFASSGG
+551 
-559 EKSVEVQLANIEGE
+559 
-573 ISATGLDAQYF
+573 YF
-584 TVSVSGNTVTVKAKG
+584 TIKNDETG
-599 NATAN
+599 
-604 AITGKLVISSKN
+604 AIYISSIK
-616 APQVSAT
+616 
-623 VEVTIAPQIRYELI
+623 
-637 DNIDKLSAG
+637 
-646 KYLLSGYIEEYSGTT
+646 
-661 YAPYSYQIWTG
+661 
-672 EVKDDLITKSYE
+672 ITK
-684 FTNEILNPK
+684 K
-693 DEAIFNEVELISV
+693 
-706 PDKVN
+706 
-711 TYYIKTD
+711 
-718 NKYLYSTSRDKRKLG
+718 
-733 LTEDPANAEWVFS
+733 
-746 NINTVKP
+746 
-753 EAKGITAT
+753 
-761 NNGVYIITAG
+761 
-771 ATSNHLRSY
+771 
-780 VNIPTSNDH
+780 
-789 GMYFFKKKN
+789 

>member
-1 MIVADFRIIKNNMK
+1 MK
-15 KVNSLKFWHE
+15 QVNSLKFWHG

-39 DDNEDTEAPY
+39 DDNEDTEAPF

-315 TSYGGQEVNL
+315 TGYGGQEVNL
-325 EGGATTPE
+325 EGGNEPTIT
-333 EGSGTA
+333 S
-339 INKII
+339 
-344 NQQKSGQTKLT
+344 
-355 ENMEFEA
+355 
-362 IVCGDPKVNNAS
+362 VDPKTITFTDKGGNQDVKVTLANAEGKSLTVSGLSGILSATVN
-374 AGTLNL
+374 GT
-380 MTPDATAAN
+380 T
-389 EGIVLYNGALNEQIQ
+389 
-404 TNFSLGDK
+404 
-412 VKASLK
+412 
-418 ADKVKLGNYNGI
+418 
-430 TQITDWEI
+430 
-438 SDVTVISKNN
+438 VTVTANPN
-448 AVVPIQT
+448 TTEAAVKQT
-455 TTDKLAEYAG
+455 L
-465 MPATISNVTISEAG
+465 TIKIE
-479 VWEAKTYNFGDLTV
+479 
-493 YFNKNATSIVG
+493 
-504 QPYKAGTGSITGI
+504 GTE
-517 VTIHDKK
+517 
-524 AQLMPRNLDDLK
+524 Q
-536 DFVSNVPTIN
+536 
-546 VKPEN
+546 
-551 LSFASSGG
+551 
-559 EKSVEVQLANIEGE
+559 SVEVPV
-573 ISATGLDAQYF
+573 
-584 TVSVSGNTVTVKAKG
+584 TVSEPTSGNQETLTIDFTLDNSYPADFPSSSTQKKQQRENFTIDNVEIAIMGESSGYYKVKSG
-599 NATAN
+599 NSSYLLIGKAGAYIEFPNIKDKRLTQVRAISRTGASTN
-604 AITGKLVISSKN
+604 VEVGITDTNNSFITGGETQKWNNTTDFTYIYN
-616 APQVSAT
+616 
-623 VEVTIAPQIRYELI
+623 
-637 DNIDKLSAG
+637 
-646 KYLLSGYIEEYSGTT
+646 LSG
-661 YAPYSYQIWTG
+661 
-672 EVKDDLITKSYE
+672 
-684 FTNEILNPK
+684 
-693 DEAIFNEVELISV
+693 
-706 PDKVN
+706 
-711 TYYIKTD
+711 
-718 NKYLYSTSRDKRKLG
+718 TS
-733 LTEDPANAEWVFS
+733 
-746 NINTVKP
+746 INT
-753 EAKGITAT
+753 
-761 NNGVYIITAG
+761 NYR
-771 ATSNHLRSY
+771 LY
-780 VNIPTSNDH
+780 VNNSYNTQLTKLELL
-789 GMYFFKKKN
+789 YE

>member
-1 MIVADFRIIKNNMK
+1 MK

-39 DDNEDTEAPY
+39 DDNEDTEAPF

-77 TVEDADWISLSKIQ
+77 TVEDADWISLSKTQ

-123 KSATVNVKAGTVIE
+123 KSATVNVKAGAVIE

-147 NADASQK
+147 NTDASQK

-315 TSYGGQEVNL
+315 TGYGGQEVNL

-344 NQQKSGQTKLT
+344 NLQKSGQTKLT

-412 VKASLK
+412 VKVSLK
-418 ADKVKLGNYNGI
+418 ADKVKLENRNGI
-430 TQITDWEI
+430 IQITDWEI
-438 SDVTVISKNN
+438 SDVTVVSKNN

-455 TTDKLAEYAG
+455 TTDKLAEYAS
-465 MPATISNVTISEAG
+465 MPVTISNVTISEAG
-479 VWEAKTYNFGDLTV
+479 VWDVKTYNFGDLTV
-493 YFNKNATSIVG
+493 YFNKNATSIIG

-517 VTIHDKK
+517 VTFFKDK

-672 EVKDDLITKSYE
+672 EVKNDLVTKSYE

-706 PDKVN
+706 PDKAN
-711 TYYIKTD
+711 TYYIKTG
-718 NKYLYSTSRDKRKLG
+718 NKYLYSTSGANRKLG
-733 LTEDPANAEWVFS
+733 LTEDTANAEWVFS
-746 NINTVKP
+746 NLNTVKP

-761 NNGVYIITAG
+761 NNGVYIVTAG
-771 ATSNHLRSY
+771 AASNHLRSY
-780 VNIPTSNDH
+780 SDPSKNDH

>member
-1 MIVADFRIIKNNMK
+1 MK

-315 TSYGGQEVNL
+315 TGYGGQEVNL

-344 NQQKSGQTKLT
+344 NLQKSGQTKLT

-412 VKASLK
+412 VKVSLK

-438 SDVTVISKNN
+438 SDVTVVSKNN

-479 VWEAKTYNFGDLTV
+479 VWEATDYTFGDLTV
-493 YFNKNATSIVG
+493 YFNRNATSIVG

-672 EVKDDLITKSYE
+672 EVKNDLVTKSYE
-684 FTNEILNPK
+684 FTNEILNSK

-706 PDKVN
+706 PDKAN
-711 TYYIKTD
+711 TYYIKTG
-718 NKYLYSTSRDKRKLG
+718 NKYLYSTSGSNRKLG
-733 LTEDPANAEWVFS
+733 LTEDTANAEWVFS
-746 NINTVKP
+746 NLNTVKP

-761 NNGVYIITAG
+761 NNGVYIVTAG
-771 ATSNHLRSY
+771 AASNHLRSY
-780 VNIPTSNDH
+780 SDPSKNDH

>member
-1 MIVADFRIIKNNMK
+1 MK

-315 TSYGGQEVNL
+315 TGYGGQEVNL
-325 EGGATTPE
+325 EGGNEPTIT
-333 EGSGTA
+333 S
-339 INKII
+339 
-344 NQQKSGQTKLT
+344 
-355 ENMEFEA
+355 
-362 IVCGDPKVNNAS
+362 VDPKTITFTDKGGNQDVKVTLANAEGKSLTVSGLSGILSANVN
-374 AGTLNL
+374 GT
-380 MTPDATAAN
+380 T
-389 EGIVLYNGALNEQIQ
+389 
-404 TNFSLGDK
+404 
-412 VKASLK
+412 
-418 ADKVKLGNYNGI
+418 
-430 TQITDWEI
+430 
-438 SDVTVISKNN
+438 VTVTANPN
-448 AVVPIQT
+448 TTEAAVKQT
-455 TTDKLAEYAG
+455 L
-465 MPATISNVTISEAG
+465 TIKIE
-479 VWEAKTYNFGDLTV
+479 
-493 YFNKNATSIVG
+493 
-504 QPYKAGTGSITGI
+504 GTE
-517 VTIHDKK
+517 
-524 AQLMPRNLDDLK
+524 R
-536 DFVSNVPTIN
+536 
-546 VKPEN
+546 
-551 LSFASSGG
+551 
-559 EKSVEVQLANIEGE
+559 SVEVPV
-573 ISATGLDAQYF
+573 
-584 TVSVSGNTVTVKAKG
+584 TVSEPTSGNQETLTIDFTSDNSYPANFPLSAQKKQQRENFTIDNVEIAIMGESSGYYKVKSG
-599 NATAN
+599 NSSYLLIGKAGAYIEFPNIKDKRLTQVRAISRTGASTN
-604 AITGKLVISSKN
+604 VEVGITDTNNSFITGGETQKWNNTTDFTYIYN
-616 APQVSAT
+616 
-623 VEVTIAPQIRYELI
+623 
-637 DNIDKLSAG
+637 
-646 KYLLSGYIEEYSGTT
+646 LSG
-661 YAPYSYQIWTG
+661 
-672 EVKDDLITKSYE
+672 
-684 FTNEILNPK
+684 
-693 DEAIFNEVELISV
+693 
-706 PDKVN
+706 
-711 TYYIKTD
+711 
-718 NKYLYSTSRDKRKLG
+718 TS
-733 LTEDPANAEWVFS
+733 
-746 NINTVKP
+746 INT
-753 EAKGITAT
+753 
-761 NNGVYIITAG
+761 NYR
-771 ATSNHLRSY
+771 LY
-780 VNIPTSNDH
+780 VNNSYNTQLTKLELL
-789 GMYFFKKKN
+789 YE

>member
-1 MIVADFRIIKNNMK
+1 MK

-30 MMVSFTACV
+30 MLVSFTACV

-62 GVQTLEISTNRQWKA
+62 GSQMLEISTNRQWKA
-77 TVEDADWISLSKIQ
+77 NVEDVDWVSLSKTQ

-123 KSATVNVKAGTVIE
+123 KSATINVKAGTVIE
-137 SKLIYNETLG
+137 SKLIYNETFG

-154 PYISDY
+154 PKIEEY

-168 GATSVEY
+168 GATAVEY
-175 AGNKTSIRSSGLT
+175 AGNKTDIRSSGLA

-203 FGTAPATF
+203 FSTAPATF
-211 DINKIALAEGQTN
+211 DIKKIALAEGQTN

-234 KQNEDKSY
+234 KQNEDNSY

-250 FKVSVSSNGTNWQEI
+250 FKVFVSSDGINKQEI

-288 KKAVPELYIRFT
+288 KKALPELYIHFT
-300 ASESSVFRLDDISLS
+300 ATESSVFRLDDISLS
-315 TSYGGQEVNL
+315 TGYGGQEVNL
-325 EGGATTPE
+325 EEGTTTPPE

-344 NQQKSGQTKLT
+344 NLQKSGQTKLT

-374 AGTLNL
+374 AGTLNI
-380 MTPDATAAN
+380 MTPDKMEAN
-389 EGIVLYNGALNEQIQ
+389 EGIVLYNSALNEQIQ

-412 VKASLK
+412 VKVSLK
-418 ADKVKLGNYNGI
+418 ADKVELGFYNGI
-430 TQITDWEI
+430 AQVTKWDI
-438 SDVTVISKNN
+438 SDVTVISKDNT
-448 AVVPIQT
+448 VVPIQT

-465 MPATISNVTISEAG
+465 MPATISNVTISDAG

-504 QPYKAGTGSITGI
+504 QPYKSGTGSITGI
-517 VTIHDKK
+517 VTVFKEK

-536 DFVSNVPTIN
+536 DFASNVPTIN

-584 TVSVSGNTVTVKAKG
+584 TVSVSGNTITVKAKE
-599 NATAN
+599 NTTAN
-604 AITGKLVISSKN
+604 EITGKLVISSKN
-616 APQVSAT
+616 TPQASAI
-623 VEVTIAPQIRYELI
+623 VEVTIAPQVRYELI

-646 KYLLSGYIEEYSGTT
+646 KYLLSGYIEKYGTT
-661 YAPYSYQIWTG
+661 TYTPYSYQIWTG
-672 EVKDDLITKSYE
+672 EVKDDLTTKSYE
-684 FTNEILNPK
+684 FNNEILNPK

-706 PDKVN
+706 PDKAN
-711 TYYIKTD
+711 TYYIKTG
-718 NKYLYSTSRDKRKLG
+718 NQYLYSTSGANRKLG

-746 NINTVKP
+746 NLNTAGKSD
-753 EAKGITAT
+753 AKGITAT
-761 NNGVYIITAG
+761 NNGVYIVTAN
-771 ATSNHLRSY
+771 AESNHLRSY
-780 VNIPTSNDH
+780 AKISNYDH

>member
-1 MIVADFRIIKNNMK
+1 MK

-203 FGTAPATF
+203 FSTAPATF
-211 DINKIALAEGQTN
+211 DIKKITLAEGQTN

-250 FKVSVSSNGTNWQEI
+250 FKVSVSSNGTTWQEI

-315 TSYGGQEVNL
+315 TGYGGQEVNL
-325 EGGATTPE
+325 EGGNEPTIT
-333 EGSGTA
+333 S
-339 INKII
+339 
-344 NQQKSGQTKLT
+344 
-355 ENMEFEA
+355 
-362 IVCGDPKVNNAS
+362 VDPKTITFTDKGGNQDVKVTLANAEGKSLTVSGLSGILSATVN
-374 AGTLNL
+374 GT
-380 MTPDATAAN
+380 T
-389 EGIVLYNGALNEQIQ
+389 
-404 TNFSLGDK
+404 
-412 VKASLK
+412 
-418 ADKVKLGNYNGI
+418 
-430 TQITDWEI
+430 
-438 SDVTVISKNN
+438 VTVTANPN
-448 AVVPIQT
+448 TTEAAVKQT
-455 TTDKLAEYAG
+455 L
-465 MPATISNVTISEAG
+465 TIKIE
-479 VWEAKTYNFGDLTV
+479 
-493 YFNKNATSIVG
+493 
-504 QPYKAGTGSITGI
+504 GTE
-517 VTIHDKK
+517 
-524 AQLMPRNLDDLK
+524 Q
-536 DFVSNVPTIN
+536 
-546 VKPEN
+546 
-551 LSFASSGG
+551 
-559 EKSVEVQLANIEGE
+559 SVEVPV
-573 ISATGLDAQYF
+573 
-584 TVSVSGNTVTVKAKG
+584 TVSEPTSGNQETLTIDFTLDNSYPADFPSSSTQKKQQRENFTIDNVEIAIMGESSGYYKVKSGDSSYLLIGKAGAYIEFPNIKDKRLTQVKAISRTG
-599 NATAN
+599 ASTNVEVGITDTN
-604 AITGKLVISSKN
+604 NSFITGGEAQKWNNTTDFTYIYN
-616 APQVSAT
+616 
-623 VEVTIAPQIRYELI
+623 
-637 DNIDKLSAG
+637 
-646 KYLLSGYIEEYSGTT
+646 LSG
-661 YAPYSYQIWTG
+661 
-672 EVKDDLITKSYE
+672 
-684 FTNEILNPK
+684 
-693 DEAIFNEVELISV
+693 
-706 PDKVN
+706 
-711 TYYIKTD
+711 
-718 NKYLYSTSRDKRKLG
+718 TS
-733 LTEDPANAEWVFS
+733 
-746 NINTVKP
+746 INT
-753 EAKGITAT
+753 
-761 NNGVYIITAG
+761 NYR
-771 ATSNHLRSY
+771 LY
-780 VNIPTSNDH
+780 VNNSYNTQLTKLELL
-789 GMYFFKKKN
+789 YE

>member
-1 MIVADFRIIKNNMK
+1 MK

-77 TVEDADWISLSKIQ
+77 TVEDADWISLSKTQ

-123 KSATVNVKAGTVIE
+123 KSATVNVKAGAVIE

-147 NADASQK
+147 NTDASQK

-288 KKAVPELYIRFT
+288 KKAVPELCIRFT

-412 VKASLK
+412 VKVSLK

-693 DEAIFNEVELISV
+693 DEAIFNEVELINV

-711 TYYIKTD
+711 TYYIKTG

-746 NINTVKP
+746 NLNTVKP

-761 NNGVYIITAG
+761 NNGVYIGTAG
-771 ATSNHLRSY
+771 AASNHLRSY
-780 VNIPTSNDH
+780 GNTSNYDH

>member
-1 MIVADFRIIKNNMK
+1 MK
-15 KVNSLKFWHE
+15 KVNSLKFWHG

-77 TVEDADWISLSKIQ
+77 TVEDADWISLSKTQ

-123 KSATVNVKAGTVIE
+123 KSATVNVKAGAVIE

-147 NADASQK
+147 NTDASQK

-315 TSYGGQEVNL
+315 TGYGGQEVNL
-325 EGGATTPE
+325 EGGNEPTITSVDPKTITFTDKGGNQDVKVTLANAEGKSLTVSGLSGILSANVNGTTVTVTANPNTTE
-333 EGSGTA
+333 AAVKQTLTIKIEGTERSVEVPVTVTPKTSEGN
-339 INKII
+339 IIVMSSSDII
-344 NQQKSGQTKLT
+344 NGKTGTVELPTNAYGQQDVQNESTWYNWAYNSINFKGAKICIAPDNNGGGIQ
-355 ENMEFEA
+355 
-362 IVCGDPKVNNAS
+362 VQGNAS
-374 AGTLNL
+374 DNKKQGFIFNT
-380 MTPDATAAN
+380 TK
-389 EGIVLYNGALNEQIQ
+389 IEQIQ
-404 TNFSLGDK
+404 YLEIILKVVSTQPYAPAYHVYAGTSENPTTNAIEANSSMKEENGFK
-412 VKASLK
+412 VYIQTF
-418 ADKVKLGNYNGI
+418 DFTGGNY
-430 TQITDWEI
+430 E
-438 SDVTVISKNN
+438 
-448 AVVPIQT
+448 
-455 TTDKLAEYAG
+455 
-465 MPATISNVTISEAG
+465 
-479 VWEAKTYNFGDLTV
+479 
-493 YFNKNATSIVG
+493 
-504 QPYKAGTGSITGI
+504 
-517 VTIHDKK
+517 
-524 AQLMPRNLDDLK
+524 
-536 DFVSNVPTIN
+536 
-546 VKPEN
+546 
-551 LSFASSGG
+551 
-559 EKSVEVQLANIEGE
+559 
-573 ISATGLDAQYF
+573 YF
-584 TVSVSGNTVTVKAKG
+584 TIKNDETG
-599 NATAN
+599 
-604 AITGKLVISSKN
+604 AIYISSIK
-616 APQVSAT
+616 
-623 VEVTIAPQIRYELI
+623 
-637 DNIDKLSAG
+637 
-646 KYLLSGYIEEYSGTT
+646 
-661 YAPYSYQIWTG
+661 
-672 EVKDDLITKSYE
+672 ITK
-684 FTNEILNPK
+684 K
-693 DEAIFNEVELISV
+693 
-706 PDKVN
+706 
-711 TYYIKTD
+711 
-718 NKYLYSTSRDKRKLG
+718 
-733 LTEDPANAEWVFS
+733 
-746 NINTVKP
+746 
-753 EAKGITAT
+753 
-761 NNGVYIITAG
+761 
-771 ATSNHLRSY
+771 
-780 VNIPTSNDH
+780 
-789 GMYFFKKKN
+789 

>member
-1 MIVADFRIIKNNMK
+1 MK

-315 TSYGGQEVNL
+315 TGYGGQEVNL
-325 EGGATTPE
+325 EGGNEPTI
-333 EGSGTA
+333 S
-339 INKII
+339 
-344 NQQKSGQTKLT
+344 S
-355 ENMEFEA
+355 
-362 IVCGDPKVNNAS
+362 VDPKTITFTDKGGNQDVKVTLANAEGKSLTVSGLSGILSANVN
-374 AGTLNL
+374 GT
-380 MTPDATAAN
+380 T
-389 EGIVLYNGALNEQIQ
+389 
-404 TNFSLGDK
+404 
-412 VKASLK
+412 
-418 ADKVKLGNYNGI
+418 
-430 TQITDWEI
+430 
-438 SDVTVISKNN
+438 VTVTANPN
-448 AVVPIQT
+448 TTEAAVKQT
-455 TTDKLAEYAG
+455 L
-465 MPATISNVTISEAG
+465 TIKIE
-479 VWEAKTYNFGDLTV
+479 
-493 YFNKNATSIVG
+493 
-504 QPYKAGTGSITGI
+504 GTE
-517 VTIHDKK
+517 
-524 AQLMPRNLDDLK
+524 R
-536 DFVSNVPTIN
+536 
-546 VKPEN
+546 
-551 LSFASSGG
+551 
-559 EKSVEVQLANIEGE
+559 SVEVPV
-573 ISATGLDAQYF
+573 
-584 TVSVSGNTVTVKAKG
+584 TVSEPTSGNQETLTIDFTSDNSYPANFPLSAQKKQQRENFTIDNVEIAIMGESSGYYKVKSG
-599 NATAN
+599 NSSYLLIGKAGAYIEFPNIKDKRLTQVRAISRTGASTN
-604 AITGKLVISSKN
+604 VEVGITDTNNSFITGGETQKWNNTTDFTYIYN
-616 APQVSAT
+616 
-623 VEVTIAPQIRYELI
+623 
-637 DNIDKLSAG
+637 
-646 KYLLSGYIEEYSGTT
+646 LSG
-661 YAPYSYQIWTG
+661 
-672 EVKDDLITKSYE
+672 
-684 FTNEILNPK
+684 
-693 DEAIFNEVELISV
+693 
-706 PDKVN
+706 
-711 TYYIKTD
+711 
-718 NKYLYSTSRDKRKLG
+718 TS
-733 LTEDPANAEWVFS
+733 
-746 NINTVKP
+746 INT
-753 EAKGITAT
+753 
-761 NNGVYIITAG
+761 NYR
-771 ATSNHLRSY
+771 LY
-780 VNIPTSNDH
+780 VNNSYNTQLTKLELL
-789 GMYFFKKKN
+789 YE

>member
-1 MIVADFRIIKNNMK
+1 MK

-77 TVEDADWISLSKIQ
+77 TVEDADWISLSKTQ

-288 KKAVPELYIRFT
+288 KKSVPELYIRFT
-300 ASESSVFRLDDISLS
+300 ASENSVFRLDDISLS
-315 TSYGGQEVNL
+315 TGYGGQEVNL
-325 EGGATTPE
+325 EGGNEPTITSVDPKTITFTDKGGNQDVKVTLANAEGKSLTVSGLSGILSANVNGTTVTVTANPNTTE
-333 EGSGTA
+333 AAVKQTLTIKIEGTEQSVEVPVTVTPKTA
-339 INKII
+339 EGNIIVMSSSDII
-344 NQQKSGQTKLT
+344 NGKTGTVELLTKPYGQQKVQDESTWYTWNHNSIDFKGVKIGIAPENNGGGIQFQGDDANTEKQGFIFNTTK
-355 ENMEFEA
+355 
-362 IVCGDPKVNNAS
+362 I
-374 AGTLNL
+374 
-380 MTPDATAAN
+380 
-389 EGIVLYNGALNEQIQ
+389 EQIQ
-404 TNFSLGDK
+404 YIEITLK
-412 VKASLK
+412 TASSSPYDP
-418 ADKVKLGNYNGI
+418 AYHVYAGTSPN
-430 TQITDWEI
+430 
-438 SDVTVISKNN
+438 
-448 AVVPIQT
+448 PT
-455 TTDKLAEYAG
+455 TTAIESISSMQEENGLKVYTQTFDFTSSNYDYF
-465 MPATISNVTISEAG
+465 TI
-479 VWEAKTYNFGDLTV
+479 
-493 YFNKNATSIVG
+493 KN
-504 QPYKAGTGSITGI
+504 
-517 VTIHDKK
+517 DKK
-524 AQLMPRNLDDLK
+524 GAIY
-536 DFVSNVPTIN
+536 IN
-546 VKPEN
+546 SIK
-551 LSFASSGG
+551 
-559 EKSVEVQLANIEGE
+559 
-573 ISATGLDAQYF
+573 
-584 TVSVSGNTVTVKAKG
+584 
-599 NATAN
+599 
-604 AITGKLVISSKN
+604 
-616 APQVSAT
+616 
-623 VEVTIAPQIRYELI
+623 
-637 DNIDKLSAG
+637 
-646 KYLLSGYIEEYSGTT
+646 
-661 YAPYSYQIWTG
+661 
-672 EVKDDLITKSYE
+672 ITK
-684 FTNEILNPK
+684 K
-693 DEAIFNEVELISV
+693 
-706 PDKVN
+706 
-711 TYYIKTD
+711 
-718 NKYLYSTSRDKRKLG
+718 
-733 LTEDPANAEWVFS
+733 
-746 NINTVKP
+746 
-753 EAKGITAT
+753 
-761 NNGVYIITAG
+761 
-771 ATSNHLRSY
+771 
-780 VNIPTSNDH
+780 
-789 GMYFFKKKN
+789 

>member
-1 MIVADFRIIKNNMK
+1 MK

-39 DDNEDTEAPY
+39 DDNEDTEAPF

-77 TVEDADWISLSKIQ
+77 TVEDADWISLSKTQ

-147 NADASQK
+147 NTDASQK

-175 AGNKTSIRSSGLT
+175 AGKKTSIRSSGLT

-315 TSYGGQEVNL
+315 TGYGGQEVNL
-325 EGGATTPE
+325 EGGNEPTITSVDPKTITFTDKGGNQDVKVTLANAEGKSLTVSGLSGILSATVNGTTVTVTANPNTTEAAIKQTLTIKIEGTEQSVEVPVTVTPKTA
-333 EGSGTA
+333 EGNIIVMSSSDIINGKTGTVELPTNAYGKQDVQNESTWYNWTHNA
-339 INKII
+339 INFKGAKICI
-344 NQQKSGQTKLT
+344 AQEKNGGGIQVQGDASEITKQGFIFNT
-355 ENMEFEA
+355 TK
-362 IVCGDPKVNNAS
+362 I
-374 AGTLNL
+374 
-380 MTPDATAAN
+380 
-389 EGIVLYNGALNEQIQ
+389 EQIQ
-404 TNFSLGDK
+404 YLEIILKVASTQSYAPAYHVYAGTSENPTTNAIEANSSMKEENGFKIYTQTFDLTG
-412 VKASLK
+412 
-418 ADKVKLGNYNGI
+418 GNY
-430 TQITDWEI
+430 E
-438 SDVTVISKNN
+438 
-448 AVVPIQT
+448 
-455 TTDKLAEYAG
+455 
-465 MPATISNVTISEAG
+465 
-479 VWEAKTYNFGDLTV
+479 
-493 YFNKNATSIVG
+493 
-504 QPYKAGTGSITGI
+504 
-517 VTIHDKK
+517 
-524 AQLMPRNLDDLK
+524 
-536 DFVSNVPTIN
+536 
-546 VKPEN
+546 
-551 LSFASSGG
+551 
-559 EKSVEVQLANIEGE
+559 
-573 ISATGLDAQYF
+573 YF
-584 TVSVSGNTVTVKAKG
+584 TIKNDEKG
-599 NATAN
+599 A
-604 AITGKLVISSKN
+604 LYISSIK
-616 APQVSAT
+616 
-623 VEVTIAPQIRYELI
+623 
-637 DNIDKLSAG
+637 
-646 KYLLSGYIEEYSGTT
+646 
-661 YAPYSYQIWTG
+661 
-672 EVKDDLITKSYE
+672 ITK
-684 FTNEILNPK
+684 N
-693 DEAIFNEVELISV
+693 
-706 PDKVN
+706 
-711 TYYIKTD
+711 
-718 NKYLYSTSRDKRKLG
+718 
-733 LTEDPANAEWVFS
+733 
-746 NINTVKP
+746 
-753 EAKGITAT
+753 
-761 NNGVYIITAG
+761 
-771 ATSNHLRSY
+771 
-780 VNIPTSNDH
+780 
-789 GMYFFKKKN
+789 

>member
-1 MIVADFRIIKNNMK
+1 MK

-315 TSYGGQEVNL
+315 TGYGGQEVNL
-325 EGGATTPE
+325 EGGNEPTIT
-333 EGSGTA
+333 S
-339 INKII
+339 
-344 NQQKSGQTKLT
+344 
-355 ENMEFEA
+355 
-362 IVCGDPKVNNAS
+362 VDPKTITFTDKGGNQDVKVTLANAEGKSLTVSGLSGILSATVN
-374 AGTLNL
+374 GT
-380 MTPDATAAN
+380 T
-389 EGIVLYNGALNEQIQ
+389 
-404 TNFSLGDK
+404 
-412 VKASLK
+412 
-418 ADKVKLGNYNGI
+418 
-430 TQITDWEI
+430 
-438 SDVTVISKNN
+438 VTVTANPN
-448 AVVPIQT
+448 TTEAAVKQT
-455 TTDKLAEYAG
+455 L
-465 MPATISNVTISEAG
+465 TIKIE
-479 VWEAKTYNFGDLTV
+479 
-493 YFNKNATSIVG
+493 
-504 QPYKAGTGSITGI
+504 GTE
-517 VTIHDKK
+517 
-524 AQLMPRNLDDLK
+524 Q
-536 DFVSNVPTIN
+536 
-546 VKPEN
+546 
-551 LSFASSGG
+551 
-559 EKSVEVQLANIEGE
+559 SVEVPV
-573 ISATGLDAQYF
+573 
-584 TVSVSGNTVTVKAKG
+584 TVSEPTSGNQETLTIDFTLDNSYPANFPLSAQKKQQRENFTIDNVEIAIMGESSGYYKVKSGNSSYLLIGKAGAYIEFPNIKDKRLTQVKAISRTG
-599 NATAN
+599 ASTNVEVGITDTN
-604 AITGKLVISSKN
+604 NSFITGGEAQKWNNTTDFTYIYN
-616 APQVSAT
+616 
-623 VEVTIAPQIRYELI
+623 
-637 DNIDKLSAG
+637 
-646 KYLLSGYIEEYSGTT
+646 LSG
-661 YAPYSYQIWTG
+661 
-672 EVKDDLITKSYE
+672 
-684 FTNEILNPK
+684 
-693 DEAIFNEVELISV
+693 
-706 PDKVN
+706 
-711 TYYIKTD
+711 
-718 NKYLYSTSRDKRKLG
+718 TS
-733 LTEDPANAEWVFS
+733 
-746 NINTVKP
+746 INT
-753 EAKGITAT
+753 
-761 NNGVYIITAG
+761 NYR
-771 ATSNHLRSY
+771 LY
-780 VNIPTSNDH
+780 VNNSYNTQLTKLELL
-789 GMYFFKKKN
+789 YE

>member
-1 MIVADFRIIKNNMK
+1 MK

-274 DHPYWI
+274 EHPYWI

-412 VKASLK
+412 VKVSLK

-646 KYLLSGYIEEYSGTT
+646 KYLLSGYIEEYRGTT
-661 YAPYSYQIWTG
+661 YTPYSYQIWTG

-684 FTNEILNPK
+684 FNNEILNPK
-693 DEAIFNEVELISV
+693 DEVIFNEVELISV
-706 PDKVN
+706 PDKAN
-711 TYYIKTD
+711 TYYIKTG
-718 NKYLYSTSRDKRKLG
+718 NKYLYSTSGANRKLG
-733 LTEDPANAEWVFS
+733 LTEDLANAEWVFS
-746 NINTVKP
+746 NLNTAGKP

-761 NNGVYIITAG
+761 NNGVYIVTAG
-771 ATSNHLRSY
+771 AASNHLRSY
-780 VNIPTSNDH
+780 GNSSNYDH

>member
-1 MIVADFRIIKNNMK
+1 MK

-123 KSATVNVKAGTVIE
+123 KSATVNVKTGAVIE

-203 FGTAPATF
+203 FAAAPATF

-242 DNSFTPET
+242 DNSFTPEA
-250 FKVSVSSNGTNWQEI
+250 FKVSVSSNGTTWQEI

-325 EGGATTPE
+325 EGGNEPTIT
-333 EGSGTA
+333 S
-339 INKII
+339 
-344 NQQKSGQTKLT
+344 
-355 ENMEFEA
+355 
-362 IVCGDPKVNNAS
+362 VDPKTITFTDKGGNQDVKVTLANAEGKSLTVSGLSGILSATVN
-374 AGTLNL
+374 GT
-380 MTPDATAAN
+380 T
-389 EGIVLYNGALNEQIQ
+389 
-404 TNFSLGDK
+404 
-412 VKASLK
+412 
-418 ADKVKLGNYNGI
+418 
-430 TQITDWEI
+430 
-438 SDVTVISKNN
+438 VTVTANPN
-448 AVVPIQT
+448 TTEAAVKQT
-455 TTDKLAEYAG
+455 L
-465 MPATISNVTISEAG
+465 TIKIE
-479 VWEAKTYNFGDLTV
+479 
-493 YFNKNATSIVG
+493 
-504 QPYKAGTGSITGI
+504 GTE
-517 VTIHDKK
+517 
-524 AQLMPRNLDDLK
+524 Q
-536 DFVSNVPTIN
+536 
-546 VKPEN
+546 
-551 LSFASSGG
+551 
-559 EKSVEVQLANIEGE
+559 SVEVPV
-573 ISATGLDAQYF
+573 
-584 TVSVSGNTVTVKAKG
+584 TVSEPTSGNQETLTIDFTLDNSYPADFPSSSTQKKQQRENFTIDNVEIAIMGESSGYYKVKSGDSSYLLIGKAGAYIEFPNIKDKRLTQVKAISRTG
-599 NATAN
+599 ASTNVEVGITDTN
-604 AITGKLVISSKN
+604 NSFITGGEAQKWNNTTDFTYIYN
-616 APQVSAT
+616 
-623 VEVTIAPQIRYELI
+623 
-637 DNIDKLSAG
+637 
-646 KYLLSGYIEEYSGTT
+646 LSG
-661 YAPYSYQIWTG
+661 
-672 EVKDDLITKSYE
+672 
-684 FTNEILNPK
+684 
-693 DEAIFNEVELISV
+693 
-706 PDKVN
+706 
-711 TYYIKTD
+711 
-718 NKYLYSTSRDKRKLG
+718 TS
-733 LTEDPANAEWVFS
+733 
-746 NINTVKP
+746 INT
-753 EAKGITAT
+753 
-761 NNGVYIITAG
+761 NYR
-771 ATSNHLRSY
+771 LY
-780 VNIPTSNDH
+780 VNNSYNTQLTKLELL
-789 GMYFFKKKN
+789 YE

>member
-1 MIVADFRIIKNNMK
+1 MK

-137 SKLIYNETLG
+137 SKLIYNETFG

-154 PYISDY
+154 PKIEEY

-168 GATSVEY
+168 GATAVEY
-175 AGNKTSIRSSGLT
+175 AGNKTDIRSSGLA

-203 FGTAPATF
+203 FSTAPATF
-211 DINKIALAEGQTN
+211 DIKKITLAEGQTN

-234 KQNEDKSY
+234 KKNEDNSY

-288 KKAVPELYIRFT
+288 KKAVSELYIRFT

-315 TSYGGQEVNL
+315 TGYGGQEVNL

-344 NQQKSGQTKLT
+344 NLQKGGQTKLT

-412 VKASLK
+412 VKVSLK
-418 ADKVKLGNYNGI
+418 ADKVKLENRNGI
-430 TQITDWEI
+430 TQIKNWEI

-479 VWEAKTYNFGDLTV
+479 VWDVKTYNFGDLTV
-493 YFNKNATSIVG
+493 YFNKNATSIIG

-517 VTIHDKK
+517 VTFFKEK

-559 EKSVEVQLANIEGE
+559 EKSVEVQLANIEGD
-573 ISATGLDAQYF
+573 ISVTGLDAQYF
-584 TVSVSGNTVTVKAKG
+584 TISVSGNTVTVKAKG

-637 DNIDKLSAG
+637 DNMDKLSAG
-646 KYLLSGYIEEYSGTT
+646 KYLLSGYIEEYRGTT

-706 PDKVN
+706 PDKAN
-711 TYYIKTD
+711 TYYIKTG
-718 NKYLYSTSRDKRKLG
+718 NKYLYSTSGANRKLG
-733 LTEDPANAEWVFS
+733 LTEDLANAEWVFS
-746 NINTVKP
+746 NLNTAGKP

>member
-1 MIVADFRIIKNNMK
+1 MK

-315 TSYGGQEVNL
+315 TGYGGQEVNL
-325 EGGATTPE
+325 EGGNEPTIT
-333 EGSGTA
+333 S
-339 INKII
+339 
-344 NQQKSGQTKLT
+344 
-355 ENMEFEA
+355 
-362 IVCGDPKVNNAS
+362 VDPKTITFTDKGGNQDVKVTLANAEGKSLTVSGLSGILSANVN
-374 AGTLNL
+374 GT
-380 MTPDATAAN
+380 T
-389 EGIVLYNGALNEQIQ
+389 
-404 TNFSLGDK
+404 
-412 VKASLK
+412 
-418 ADKVKLGNYNGI
+418 
-430 TQITDWEI
+430 
-438 SDVTVISKNN
+438 VTVTANPN
-448 AVVPIQT
+448 TTEAAVKQT
-455 TTDKLAEYAG
+455 L
-465 MPATISNVTISEAG
+465 TIKIE
-479 VWEAKTYNFGDLTV
+479 
-493 YFNKNATSIVG
+493 
-504 QPYKAGTGSITGI
+504 GTE
-517 VTIHDKK
+517 
-524 AQLMPRNLDDLK
+524 Q
-536 DFVSNVPTIN
+536 
-546 VKPEN
+546 
-551 LSFASSGG
+551 
-559 EKSVEVQLANIEGE
+559 SVEVPV
-573 ISATGLDAQYF
+573 
-584 TVSVSGNTVTVKAKG
+584 TVSEPTSGNQETLTIDFTSDNSYPANFPLSAQKKQQRENFTIDNVEIAIMGESSGYYKVKSG
-599 NATAN
+599 NSSYLLIGKAGAYIEFPNIKDKRLTQVRAISRTGASTN
-604 AITGKLVISSKN
+604 VEVGITDTNNSFITGGETQKWNNTTDFTYIYN
-616 APQVSAT
+616 
-623 VEVTIAPQIRYELI
+623 
-637 DNIDKLSAG
+637 
-646 KYLLSGYIEEYSGTT
+646 LSG
-661 YAPYSYQIWTG
+661 
-672 EVKDDLITKSYE
+672 
-684 FTNEILNPK
+684 
-693 DEAIFNEVELISV
+693 
-706 PDKVN
+706 
-711 TYYIKTD
+711 
-718 NKYLYSTSRDKRKLG
+718 TS
-733 LTEDPANAEWVFS
+733 
-746 NINTVKP
+746 INT
-753 EAKGITAT
+753 
-761 NNGVYIITAG
+761 NYR
-771 ATSNHLRSY
+771 LY
-780 VNIPTSNDH
+780 VNNSYNTQLTKLELL
-789 GMYFFKKKN
+789 YE

>member
-1 MIVADFRIIKNNMK
+1 MK
-15 KVNSLKFWHE
+15 QVNSLKFWHG

-39 DDNEDTEAPY
+39 DDNEDTEAPF

-77 TVEDADWISLSKIQ
+77 TVEDADWISLSKTQ

-123 KSATVNVKAGTVIE
+123 KSATVNVKTGAVIE

-234 KQNEDKSY
+234 KQNEDGSH
-242 DNSFTPET
+242 DNSFTPEA

-288 KKAVPELYIRFT
+288 KKAVSELYIRFT

-315 TSYGGQEVNL
+315 TGYGGQEVNL
-325 EGGATTPE
+325 EEGTTTPPE

-344 NQQKSGQTKLT
+344 NLQKSGQTKLT

-380 MTPDATAAN
+380 MTPNATAAN

-412 VKASLK
+412 VKVSLK
-418 ADKVKLGNYNGI
+418 ADKVKLGNYNGT

-438 SDVTVISKNN
+438 SDVTVVSRNN

-493 YFNKNATSIVG
+493 HFNKNATSIVG

-517 VTIHDKK
+517 VTVFKEK
-524 AQLMPRNLDDLK
+524 AQLMPRNLEDLK
-536 DFVSNVPTIN
+536 DFVSNEPTITSVDPKTITFTDKGGN
-546 VKPEN
+546 QDVKVTLANAEGKSLTVSG
-551 LSFASSGG
+551 LSGILSATVNGTTVTVTANPNTTEAAVKQTLTIKIEG
-559 EKSVEVQLANIEGE
+559 TEQSVEVPVTVTPKTAEGNIIVMSSSDIINGKTGTVKLLTKPYGQQKVQDESTWYTWNHNSIDFKGVKIGIAPENNGGGIQFQGDDANTEKQGFIFNTTKIEQIQYIE
-573 ISATGLDAQYF
+573 ITLKTASSSPYDPAYHVYAGTSPNPTTTAIESISSMQEENGLKVYTQTFDFTSSNYDYF
-584 TVSVSGNTVTVKAKG
+584 TIKNDKKG
-599 NATAN
+599 
-604 AITGKLVISSKN
+604 AI
-616 APQVSAT
+616 
-623 VEVTIAPQIRYELI
+623 
-637 DNIDKLSAG
+637 
-646 KYLLSGYIEEYSGTT
+646 YINS
-661 YAPYSYQIWTG
+661 I
-672 EVKDDLITKSYE
+672 KITK
-684 FTNEILNPK
+684 K
-693 DEAIFNEVELISV
+693 
-706 PDKVN
+706 
-711 TYYIKTD
+711 
-718 NKYLYSTSRDKRKLG
+718 
-733 LTEDPANAEWVFS
+733 
-746 NINTVKP
+746 
-753 EAKGITAT
+753 
-761 NNGVYIITAG
+761 
-771 ATSNHLRSY
+771 
-780 VNIPTSNDH
+780 
-789 GMYFFKKKN
+789 

>member
-1 MIVADFRIIKNNMK
+1 MK

-315 TSYGGQEVNL
+315 TGYGGQEVNL
-325 EGGATTPE
+325 EGGNEPTITSVDPKTITFTDKGGNQDVKVTLANAEGKSLTVSGLSGILSANVNGTTVTVTANPNTTE
-333 EGSGTA
+333 AAVKQTLTIKIEGTEQSVEVPVTVTPKTA
-339 INKII
+339 EGNIIVMSSSDII
-344 NQQKSGQTKLT
+344 NGKTGTVELPTNAYGKQDVQNESTWYNWTHNSINFKGAKICIATDSNGGGIQ
-355 ENMEFEA
+355 FQ
-362 IVCGDPKVNNAS
+362 GNAS
-374 AGTLNL
+374 DSKKQGFIFNT
-380 MTPDATAAN
+380 TK
-389 EGIVLYNGALNEQIQ
+389 IEQIQ
-404 TNFSLGDK
+404 YLEIILKVVSTSSYAPAYHVYAGTSENPTTNAIEANSSMKEENGFK
-412 VKASLK
+412 VYTQTF
-418 ADKVKLGNYNGI
+418 DFTDGNY
-430 TQITDWEI
+430 E
-438 SDVTVISKNN
+438 
-448 AVVPIQT
+448 
-455 TTDKLAEYAG
+455 
-465 MPATISNVTISEAG
+465 
-479 VWEAKTYNFGDLTV
+479 
-493 YFNKNATSIVG
+493 
-504 QPYKAGTGSITGI
+504 
-517 VTIHDKK
+517 
-524 AQLMPRNLDDLK
+524 
-536 DFVSNVPTIN
+536 
-546 VKPEN
+546 
-551 LSFASSGG
+551 
-559 EKSVEVQLANIEGE
+559 
-573 ISATGLDAQYF
+573 YF
-584 TVSVSGNTVTVKAKG
+584 TIKNDETG
-599 NATAN
+599 
-604 AITGKLVISSKN
+604 AIYISSIK
-616 APQVSAT
+616 
-623 VEVTIAPQIRYELI
+623 
-637 DNIDKLSAG
+637 
-646 KYLLSGYIEEYSGTT
+646 
-661 YAPYSYQIWTG
+661 
-672 EVKDDLITKSYE
+672 ITK
-684 FTNEILNPK
+684 K
-693 DEAIFNEVELISV
+693 
-706 PDKVN
+706 
-711 TYYIKTD
+711 
-718 NKYLYSTSRDKRKLG
+718 
-733 LTEDPANAEWVFS
+733 
-746 NINTVKP
+746 
-753 EAKGITAT
+753 
-761 NNGVYIITAG
+761 
-771 ATSNHLRSY
+771 
-780 VNIPTSNDH
+780 
-789 GMYFFKKKN
+789 